1 MIKVAPSILSADFA
15 FLYDEVKRVEKAGAD
30 LLHIDVMD
38 GRFVPNITVGPPV
51 ISCLKGK
58 TTLPFDV
65 HLMIEDPDRYLDD
78 FINAGAHILTVHME
92 SCLHIHRTIN
102 TIKNRGAI
110 PAVALNPSTPLTS
123 LEYILE
129 DVGMILI
136 MTVNPGFGGQSFIPR
151 MLEKIKAL
159 KTMIESRGLDIPIE
173 VDGGVNQ
180 ENAVDIVKAGAS
192 ILVAGS
198 AIYNSGDPSAV
209 IKRIKELKT
218 PC

>member
-1 MIKVAPSILSADFA
+1 
-15 FLYDEVKRVEKAGAD
+15 
-30 LLHIDVMD
+30 
-38 GRFVPNITVGPPV
+38 
-51 ISCLKGK
+51 
-58 TTLPFDV
+58 
-65 HLMIEDPDRYLDD
+65 
-78 FINAGAHILTVHME
+78 ME
-92 SCLHIHRTIN
+92 SCVHIHRTID
-102 TIKNRGAI
+102 TIKNRGVI

-129 DVGMILI
+129 DVGMVLI

-180 ENAVDIVKAGAS
+180 ENAGDIVKAGAR

-198 AIYNSGDPSAV
+198 AIYNSEDPSAV
-209 IKRIKELKT
+209 IKKIKELKT

>member
-58 TTLPFDV
+58 TTLPLDV

-92 SCLHIHRTIN
+92 SCVHIHRTIN
-102 TIKNRGAI
+102 TIKNHGVI

-129 DVGMILI
+129 DVGMVLI

-180 ENAVDIVKAGAS
+180 ENAGDIVKAGAR

-198 AIYNSGDPSAV
+198 AIYNSEDPSAV
-209 IKRIKELKT
+209 IKKIKELKT